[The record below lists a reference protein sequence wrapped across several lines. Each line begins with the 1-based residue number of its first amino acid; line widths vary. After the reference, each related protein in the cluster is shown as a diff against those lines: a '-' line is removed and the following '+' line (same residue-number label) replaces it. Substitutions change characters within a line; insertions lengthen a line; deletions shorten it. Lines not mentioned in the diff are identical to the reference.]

1 MFLKEF
7 MLIKGYKA
15 TTVMVYK
22 YSITA

>member
-22 YSITA
+22 YS